1 MSKHPPI
8 STVVFDLGNVLVRW
22 DPYGPFVGR
31 LSDQATRA
39 FLTEFDFATF
49 NHRQDAGRT
58 WAEARLELERIAP
71 EHVPAMD
78 VYVEHMADS
87 LLGPVPGTHAL
98 VQDLRDAGI
107 RLLGLTNWSAETF
120 HLAEPAAPAIGLLE
134 SVLVSGRERVAK
146 PDPAIFAL
154 LTQRYRL
161 DPAGTVFVD
170 DAPANV
176 AAGSAAGFDAIRF
189 TAADD
194 LRAELVD
201 RGIEIPR
208 HLTVDG
214 ETFAVRRHDDGERFD
229 WLSGPNPGYGFSS
242 ARSDGAASDG
252 PALEASIRRFLSLV
266 DPVTG
271 YIE

>member
-1 MSKHPPI
+1 MSRRPPI

-31 LSDQATRA
+31 LSDRATRA
-39 FLTEFDFATF
+39 FLAEFDFATF

-87 LLGPVPGTHAL
+87 LLGPVPGSHAL

-154 LTQRYRL
+154 LTDRYGL
-161 DPAGTVFVD
+161 DPASTVFVD
-170 DAPANV
+170 DAPGNV
-176 AAGSAAGFDAIRF
+176 TAGTAAGFDAIRF
-189 TAADD
+189 TSAED
-194 LRAELVD
+194 LRAELVE
-201 RGIEIPR
+201 RGIEIPL

-214 ETFAVRRHDDGERFD
+214 ETFAVRRDGVGDRFD

-242 ARSDGAASDG
+242 SRSDGAATDH
-252 PALEASIRRFLSLV
+252 ADLEAAIRAFLALV
-266 DPVTG
+266 DPATG